1 MKKSL
6 LCQFWI
12 IAAAG
17 MIFFTC
23 LGGAA
28 LWDDDETI
36 YASCAREMLQRGDWV
51 VPWFNGQM
59 FPDKPPLMFW
69 NMMAGFALFGETEFA
84 ARFASAVLGVATS
97 LLVFHLGKT
106 LFGERAGFWAGLAT
120 ASSII
125 FTVSARAATVDTALT
140 FVITLALASFVW
152 GMRTRTG
159 SMLDEDGPIPWPWA
173 LLIYAATGISI
184 LGKGPVGAIMPLGVI
199 GMFLLVQQYLRTDAA
214 RRLVPASSW
223 LGRARNGLTTLV
235 GVFSPK
241 NFAIAIWRMRP
252 FTAAIVLTA
261 VVAPWTILVYQRTGG
276 VWVHDF
282 LWKYN
287 LGPSVKPILGHTGP
301 FFYHIISIMIGFFP
315 WAVFLTPMFIHLF
328 RRLRAGA
335 EHGNTENRDGY
346 VLLACWIGVI
356 VGLWSAV
363 AMKLPHYVLPAYP
376 ALALLLGGM
385 ISTWLETEHPHA
397 RYWMRNAM
405 VTNIVIGVLMA
416 VGFPIAAWFLL
427 PHEWWLGLIG
437 VVLIIGGT
445 VSLRWSNRG
454 ELTRAFGAYAVMSV
468 VFLTA
473 IFGFATMRIAQ
484 YRNAPSM
491 TAQLKEMH
499 PDGVDLVSFRF
510 MRQGFVFYGGKPVP
524 GAHHPWN
531 LQQAVEASRQPYVLT
546 LDEHTGALE
555 KAYPGR
561 FETVLEQKRFL
572 ESGKVVILRPKEK
585 TTQTAAKDS
594 SEVKR

>member
-1 MKKSL
+1 
-6 LCQFWI
+6 
-12 IAAAG
+12 
-17 MIFFTC
+17 
-23 LGGAA
+23 
-28 LWDDDETI
+28 
-36 YASCAREMLQRGDWV
+36 ASCAREMLQRGDWV
-51 VPWFNGQM
+51 VPWFNGEM

-69 NMMAGFALFGETEFA
+69 NMMAGFALFGQTEFA
-84 ARFASAVLGVATS
+84 ARFASAVLGVATA

-106 LFGERAGFWAGLAT
+106 LFNDRAGFWAGLAT

-140 FVITLALASFVW
+140 FVITLALAAFVW
-152 GMRTRTG
+152 GMRRRTG

-173 LLIYAATGISI
+173 LLIYAATGISV

-199 GMFLLVQQYLRTDAA
+199 GMFLLVQQYLRSDAA
-214 RRLVPASSW
+214 ARPKHASSW
-223 LGRARNGLTTLV
+223 LDRAKAVLTTLV
-235 GVFSPK
+235 GLFSPK

-252 FTAAIVLTA
+252 FTAVVVLAA
-261 VVAPWTILVYQRTGG
+261 VIAPWTILVYQRTDGA
-276 VWVHDF
+276 WIHDF

-328 RRLRAGA
+328 RRFRAGA
-335 EHGNTENRDGY
+335 EHRDGY

-385 ISTWLETEHPHA
+385 IATWLETEYPRA

-405 VTNIVIGVLMA
+405 VTNIVIGLLMA
-416 VGFPIAAWFLL
+416 VGFPIAAWFFL
-427 PHEWWLGLIG
+427 PGEWWLGMIG
-437 VVLIIGGT
+437 VILIIGGA
-445 VSLRWSNRG
+445 VCLRWSNRG
-454 ELTRAFGAYAVMSV
+454 ELARAFGAYAVMSV

-473 IFGFATMRIAQ
+473 IFGFATMRIAL

-491 TAQLKEMH
+491 TAQLREMH
-499 PDGVDLVSFRF
+499 RDGVDLVSFRF
-510 MRQGFVFYGGKPVP
+510 LRQGFVFYGGKPVP
-524 GAHHPWN
+524 KTHHPWN
-531 LQQAVEASRQPYVLT
+531 LRQTVEASKRPYVLT
-546 LDEHTGALE
+546 LDEHVSALE
-555 KAYPGR
+555 NAYPGR

-572 ESGKVVILRPKEK
+572 ESGKVVILRPKK
-585 TTQTAAKDS
+585 PAARTAATES
-594 SEVKR
+594 SKVKR